1 MFKFLK
7 RCDIILLNKYLY
19 TLFLG
24 GDIADMRLGMGRKKI
39 RIGDVLI
46 AAGAITDEQLQE
58 ALAKQKE
65 TGGML
70 GNTLVDMGFISQEIL
85 ITLLTQQLGIDYIP
99 LKGAKIDEKVLRLVP
114 ESMVTKYKVIP
125 IEIDPDNPNILKLA
139 MADPMD
145 INAADDISLVTNLQV
160 EPMLA
165 MEAEISDAIGK
176 YYGSAQAME
185 AAEMYRQE
193 QANILG
199 DEEDEENNEEVD
211 NSPVVLLVKQIIE
224 GGVRQRA
231 SDIHIEALETGV
243 RVRYRIDGALK
254 QVMSYDLSILAGIT
268 ARIKIIGGMDI
279 AEKRKPQDGRITI
292 MVDRR
297 EFDVRVSILPTV
309 YGEKTV
315 MRLTSKDG
323 LTKPKSALGF
333 DTEQE
338 ALFDDILS
346 NPHGIILVT
355 GPTGSG
361 KSTTLYTA
369 LSELNKEDVNIITV
383 EDPVE
388 ANILGINQVQVNNK
402 ADMTFAAALRSILR
416 QDPDIIMIG
425 EIRDGETASIAV
437 QAAITGHL
445 VVSTLHTNSAAS
457 TITRLIDMGIE
468 SYIAGDAVVG
478 VIAQRLVR
486 RLCTNCKVPRLV
498 EDEEREQLGIPKD
511 EEDVVIYEPSGC
523 PLCNETGYSGRIGVY
538 EMMPVSR
545 TLQTIIASGATADK
559 IEKQALK
566 EGMLTL
572 RMGAAKHV
580 VNGITSVA
588 EMNKIVHSSAAI
600 AAEDVEL

>member
-1 MFKFLK
+1 
-7 RCDIILLNKYLY
+7 
-19 TLFLG
+19 
-24 GDIADMRLGMGRKKI
+24 MRLGMGRKKI

-46 AAGAITDEQLQE
+46 AAGAITEEQLQE
-58 ALAKQKE
+58 ALDYQKE
-65 TGGML
+65 NGGKL
-70 GNTLVDMGFISQEIL
+70 GNVLVELGFISDQIL
-85 ITLLTQQLGIDYIP
+85 ITLLTQQLGIDYIS
-99 LKGAKIDEKVLRLVP
+99 LKGAKIEDSVVHLVP
-114 ESMVTKYKVIP
+114 EPMIAKYRVMP
-125 IEIDPDNPNILKLA
+125 VEIDPDNPNILKVA
-139 MADPMD
+139 MSDPQD
-145 INAADDISLVTNLQV
+145 LDAIDDISLVTNLQV

-165 MEAEISDAIGK
+165 NESDINDAIGK

-185 AAEMYRQE
+185 AAEQYKKE
-193 QANILG
+193 QAVSLG
-199 DEEDEENNEEVD
+199 PDENEEGNEDID
-211 NSPVVLLVKQIIE
+211 NSPIVLLVKQIIE

-254 QVMSYDLSILAGIT
+254 QVMSYDLSILPGIT

-292 MVDRR
+292 MVDRK

-309 YGEKTV
+309 FGEKTV

-323 LTKPKSALGF
+323 LTKPKSGLGF
-333 DTEQE
+333 DEEQ
-338 ALFDDILS
+338 LKVFDGILS

-361 KSTTLYTA
+361 KSTTLYTS

-388 ANILGINQVQVNNK
+388 ANINGINQVQVNVK
-402 ADMTFAAALRSILR
+402 AEMTFAAALRSILR

-425 EIRDGETASIAV
+425 EIRDGETANIAV

-457 TITRLIDMGIE
+457 TITRLVDMGIE
-468 SYIAGDAVVG
+468 DYIVGDAVVG

-486 RLCTNCKVPRLV
+486 RLCTTCKQPRYV
-498 EDEEREQLGIPKD
+498 EEDERQLLGVPED
-511 EEDVVIYEPSGC
+511 EEDVIVYEPVGC
-523 PLCNETGYSGRIGVY
+523 PLCNDTGYSGRIGVY

-545 TLQTIIASGATADK
+545 SLQAIIASGATADK

-580 VNGITSVA
+580 LNGITSIA
-588 EMNKIVHSSAAI
+588 EMKKIVHTTQVDLDL
-600 AAEDVEL
+600 ETTDR

>member
-1 MFKFLK
+1 
-7 RCDIILLNKYLY
+7 
-19 TLFLG
+19 
-24 GDIADMRLGMGRKKI
+24 MRLSVGRKKI
-39 RIGDVLI
+39 RIGDVLV
-46 AAGAITDEQLQE
+46 AAGAITEEQLQE
-58 ALAKQKE
+58 GLAKQKE
-65 TGGML
+65 TGRKL
-70 GNTLVDMGFISQEIL
+70 GNALVDLGFISNDML
-85 ITLLTQQLGIDYIP
+85 ITVLTTQLGIDYIE
-99 LKGAKIDEKVLRLVP
+99 LKGAKIEEKVIHMVP
-114 ESMVTKYKVIP
+114 ENMVTKYQAIP
-125 IEIDPDNPNILKLA
+125 IEIDPDNPNILKVA

-145 INAADDISLVTNLQV
+145 IMAMDDIGLVTNLQV

-165 MEAEISDAIGK
+165 SEEGIRNAIDK

-185 AAEMYRQE
+185 AAEAYRQE
-193 QANILG
+193 QQNALGGG
-199 DEEDEENNEEVD
+199 DEEDGNEEID
-211 NSPVVLLVKQIIE
+211 NSPIVLLVKQIIE

-231 SDIHIEALETGV
+231 SDIHIEALENSV

-309 YGEKTV
+309 FGEKTV

-333 DTEQE
+333 DAEQE
-338 ALFDDILS
+338 KVFDNILS

-361 KSTTLYTA
+361 KSTTLYTS
-369 LSELNKEDVNIITV
+369 LSELNTEDVNIITV

-388 ANILGINQVQVNNK
+388 ANINGINQVQVNNK

-425 EIRDGETASIAV
+425 EIRDGETAGIAV

-457 TITRLIDMGIE
+457 TVTRLIDMGIE
-468 SYIAGDAVVG
+468 PYTAGDALVG

-486 RLCTNCKVPRLV
+486 RLCTCKQPRYAEDYEKKLLGVP
-498 EDEEREQLGIPKD
+498 DT
-511 EEDVVIYEPSGC
+511 EEDVVIYEPNGC
-523 PLCNETGYSGRIGVY
+523 PLCNDTGFSGRIGVY
-538 EMMPVSR
+538 EMMAVTRS
-545 TLQTIIASGATADK
+545 LQQVIARNAPANE
-559 IEKQALK
+559 IERQALS
-566 EGMLTL
+566 EGMSTL
-572 RMGAAKHV
+572 KLSVARHV
-580 VNGITSVA
+580 LNGITSMS
-588 EMNKIVHSSAAI
+588 EMRKIVYEAG
-600 AAEDVEL
+600 DQY

>member
-1 MFKFLK
+1 
-7 RCDIILLNKYLY
+7 
-19 TLFLG
+19 
-24 GDIADMRLGMGRKKI
+24 MRLSVGRKKI
-39 RIGDVLI
+39 RIGDVLV
-46 AAGAITDEQLQE
+46 AAGAITEEQLQE
-58 ALAKQKE
+58 GLAKQKE
-65 TGGML
+65 TGRKL
-70 GNTLVDMGFISQEIL
+70 GNALVDLGFISNDML
-85 ITLLTQQLGIDYIP
+85 ITVLTTQLGIDYIE
-99 LKGAKIDEKVLRLVP
+99 LKGAKIEDKVIHMVP
-114 ESMVTKYKVIP
+114 ESMVTKYQAIP
-125 IEIDPDNPNILKLA
+125 IEVDPDNPNILKVA

-145 INAADDISLVTNLQV
+145 IMAMDDIGLVTNLQV

-165 MEAEISDAIGK
+165 SEEGIKNAIDK

-185 AAEMYRQE
+185 AAEAYRQE
-193 QANILG
+193 QQSVLG
-199 DEEDEENNEEVD
+199 GDDEDNSNDEVD
-211 NSPVVLLVKQIIE
+211 NSPIVLLVKQIIE

-231 SDIHIEALETGV
+231 SDIHIEALENSV

-268 ARIKIIGGMDI
+268 ARIKIIGGMVI

-309 YGEKTV
+309 FGEKTV

-333 DTEQE
+333 DAEQE
-338 ALFDDILS
+338 KVFDNILS

-361 KSTTLYTA
+361 KSTTLYTS
-369 LSELNKEDVNIITV
+369 LSELNTEDVNIITV

-388 ANILGINQVQVNNK
+388 ANINGINQVQVNNK

-425 EIRDGETASIAV
+425 EIRDGETAGIAV

-486 RLCTNCKVPRLV
+486 RLCTTCKQPRLV
-498 EDEEREQLGIPKD
+498 EDEERVQLGIPAD
-511 EEDVVIYEPSGC
+511 EEDVIIYEPQGC
-523 PLCNETGYSGRIGVY
+523 PLCNDTGYAGRIGVY

-545 TLQTIIASGATADK
+545 ELQAVIASGATADV

-572 RMGAAKHV
+572 KMGAAKHV
-580 VNGITSVA
+580 LDGITSIA
-588 EMNKIVHSSAAI
+588 EMNKIVHSTVTV
-600 AAEDVEL
+600 AEGVDMGEL

>member
-1 MFKFLK
+1 
-7 RCDIILLNKYLY
+7 
-19 TLFLG
+19 
-24 GDIADMRLGMGRKKI
+24 MRLSVGRKKI
-39 RIGDVLI
+39 RIGDVLV
-46 AAGAITDEQLQE
+46 AAGAITEEQLQE
-58 ALAKQKE
+58 GLAKQKE
-65 TGGML
+65 TGRKL
-70 GNTLVDMGFISQEIL
+70 GNALVDLGFISNDML
-85 ITLLTQQLGIDYIP
+85 ITVLTTQLGIDYIE
-99 LKGAKIDEKVLRLVP
+99 LKGAKIEEKVIHMVP
-114 ESMVTKYKVIP
+114 ESMVTKYQAIP
-125 IEIDPDNPNILKLA
+125 IEIDPDNPNILKVA

-145 INAADDISLVTNLQV
+145 IMAMDDIGLVTNLQV

-165 MEAEISDAIGK
+165 SEEAIKSAIDK

-185 AAEMYRQE
+185 AAEAYRQE
-193 QANILG
+193 QQNSLG
-199 DEEDEENNEEVD
+199 GGEEEEGNEEID
-211 NSPVVLLVKQIIE
+211 NSPIVLLVKQIIE

-231 SDIHIEALETGV
+231 SDIHIEALENSV

-309 YGEKTV
+309 FGEKTV

-333 DTEQE
+333 DAEQE
-338 ALFDDILS
+338 KVFDNILS

-361 KSTTLYTA
+361 KSTTLYTS
-369 LSELNKEDVNIITV
+369 LSELNTEDVNIITV

-388 ANILGINQVQVNNK
+388 ANINGINQVQVNNK

-425 EIRDGETASIAV
+425 EIRDGETAGIAV

-486 RLCTNCKVPRLV
+486 RLCTTCKQPRLV
-498 EDEEREQLGIPKD
+498 EDEERVQLGVPAD
-511 EEDVVIYEPSGC
+511 EEDVIIYEPQGC
-523 PLCNETGYSGRIGVY
+523 PLCNDTGYSGRIGVY

-545 TLQTIIASGATADK
+545 ELQAVIASGATADV

-572 RMGAAKHV
+572 KMGAAKHV
-580 VNGITSVA
+580 LDGITSIS
-588 EMNKIVHSSAAI
+588 EMNKIVHSTVTV
-600 AAEDVEL
+600 AEGVDMGEL

>member
-1 MFKFLK
+1 
-7 RCDIILLNKYLY
+7 
-19 TLFLG
+19 
-24 GDIADMRLGMGRKKI
+24 MRLSVGRKKI
-39 RIGDVLI
+39 RIGDVLV
-46 AAGAITDEQLQE
+46 AAGAITEEQLQE
-58 ALAKQKE
+58 GLAKQKE
-65 TGGML
+65 TGRKL
-70 GNTLVDMGFISQEIL
+70 GNALVDLGFISNDML
-85 ITLLTQQLGIDYIP
+85 ITVLTTQLGIDYIE
-99 LKGAKIDEKVLRLVP
+99 LKGAKIEDKVIHMVP
-114 ESMVTKYKVIP
+114 ENMVTKYQAIP
-125 IEIDPDNPNILKLA
+125 IEIDPDNPNILKVA

-145 INAADDISLVTNLQV
+145 IMAMDDIGLVTNLQV

-165 MEAEISDAIGK
+165 SEEGIKNAIDK

-185 AAEMYRQE
+185 AAEAYRQE
-193 QANILG
+193 QQNVLGGG
-199 DEEDEENNEEVD
+199 DEEEGNEEID
-211 NSPVVLLVKQIIE
+211 NSPIVLLVKQIIE

-231 SDIHIEALETGV
+231 SDIHIEALENSV

-309 YGEKTV
+309 FGEKTV

-333 DTEQE
+333 DAEQE
-338 ALFDDILS
+338 KVFDNILS

-361 KSTTLYTA
+361 KSTTLYTS
-369 LSELNKEDVNIITV
+369 LSELNTEDVNIITV

-388 ANILGINQVQVNNK
+388 ANINGINQVQVNNK

-425 EIRDGETASIAV
+425 EIRDGETAGIAV

-486 RLCTNCKVPRLV
+486 RLCTTCKQPRLV
-498 EDEEREQLGIPKD
+498 EDDERVQLGVPAD
-511 EEDVVIYEPSGC
+511 EEDVIIYEPQGC
-523 PLCNETGYSGRIGVY
+523 PLCNDTGYSGRIGVY

-545 TLQTIIASGATADK
+545 ELQAVIASGATADV

-572 RMGAAKHV
+572 KMGAAKHV
-580 VNGITSVA
+580 LDGITSIA
-588 EMNKIVHSSAAI
+588 EMNKIVHSTVTV
-600 AAEDVEL
+600 AEGVDMGEL

>member
-1 MFKFLK
+1 
-7 RCDIILLNKYLY
+7 
-19 TLFLG
+19 
-24 GDIADMRLGMGRKKI
+24 MRLSVGRKKI
-39 RIGDVLI
+39 RIGDVLV
-46 AAGAITDEQLQE
+46 AAGAITEEQLQE
-58 ALAKQKE
+58 GLAKQKE
-65 TGGML
+65 TGRKL
-70 GNTLVDMGFISQEIL
+70 GNALVDLGFISNDML
-85 ITLLTQQLGIDYIP
+85 ITVLTTQLGIDYIE
-99 LKGAKIDEKVLRLVP
+99 LKGAKIEEKVIHMVP
-114 ESMVTKYKVIP
+114 ENMVTKYQAIP
-125 IEIDPDNPNILKLA
+125 IEIDPDNPNILKVA

-145 INAADDISLVTNLQV
+145 IMAMDDIGLVTNLQV

-165 MEAEISDAIGK
+165 SEEGIRKAIDK

-185 AAEMYRQE
+185 AAEAYRQE
-193 QANILG
+193 QQNVLGGG
-199 DEEDEENNEEVD
+199 DEEEGNEEID
-211 NSPVVLLVKQIIE
+211 NSPIVLLVKQIIE

-231 SDIHIEALETGV
+231 SDIHIEALENSV

-309 YGEKTV
+309 FGEKTV

-333 DTEQE
+333 DAEQE
-338 ALFDDILS
+338 KVFDNILS

-361 KSTTLYTA
+361 KSTTLYTS
-369 LSELNKEDVNIITV
+369 LSELNTEDVNIITV

-388 ANILGINQVQVNNK
+388 ANINGINQVQVNNK

-425 EIRDGETASIAV
+425 EIRDGETAGIAV

-486 RLCTNCKVPRLV
+486 RLCTTCKQPRLV
-498 EDEEREQLGIPKD
+498 EDDERVQLGVPAD
-511 EEDVVIYEPSGC
+511 EEDVIIYEPQGC
-523 PLCNETGYSGRIGVY
+523 PLCNDTGYSGRIGVY

-545 TLQTIIASGATADK
+545 ELQAVIASGATADV

-572 RMGAAKHV
+572 KMGAAKHV
-580 VNGITSVA
+580 LDGITSIA
-588 EMNKIVHSSAAI
+588 EMNKIVHSTVTV
-600 AAEDVEL
+600 AEGVDMGEL

>member
-1 MFKFLK
+1 
-7 RCDIILLNKYLY
+7 
-19 TLFLG
+19 
-24 GDIADMRLGMGRKKI
+24 MRLSVGRKKI
-39 RIGDVLI
+39 RIGDVLV
-46 AAGAITDEQLQE
+46 AAGAITGEQLQE
-58 ALAKQKE
+58 GLAKQKE
-65 TGGML
+65 TGRKL
-70 GNTLVDMGFISQEIL
+70 GNALVDLGFISNDML
-85 ITLLTQQLGIDYIP
+85 ITVLTTQLGIDYIE
-99 LKGAKIDEKVLRLVP
+99 LKGAKIEEKVIHMVP
-114 ESMVTKYKVIP
+114 DNMATKYQAIP
-125 IEIDPDNPNILKLA
+125 IEIDPDNPNILKVA

-145 INAADDISLVTNLQV
+145 IMAMDDIGLVTNLQV

-165 MEAEISDAIGK
+165 SEEGIRNAIDK

-185 AAEMYRQE
+185 AAEAYRQE
-193 QANILG
+193 QQNALG
-199 DEEDEENNEEVD
+199 GDDEEDGNEEID
-211 NSPVVLLVKQIIE
+211 NSPIVLLVKQIIE

-231 SDIHIEALETGV
+231 SDIHIEALENSV

-309 YGEKTV
+309 FGEKTV

-333 DTEQE
+333 DAEQE
-338 ALFDDILS
+338 KVFDNILS

-361 KSTTLYTA
+361 KSTTLYTS
-369 LSELNKEDVNIITV
+369 LSELNTEDVNIITV

-388 ANILGINQVQVNNK
+388 ANINGINQVQVNNK

-425 EIRDGETASIAV
+425 EIRDGETAGIAV

-486 RLCTNCKVPRLV
+486 RLCTTCKQPRLV
-498 EDEEREQLGIPKD
+498 EDEERVQLGVPAD
-511 EEDVVIYEPSGC
+511 EEDVIIYEPQGC
-523 PLCNETGYSGRIGVY
+523 PLCNDTGYSGRIGVY

-545 TLQTIIASGATADK
+545 ELQAVIASGATADV

-572 RMGAAKHV
+572 KMGAAKHV
-580 VNGITSVA
+580 LNGITSIA
-588 EMNKIVHSSAAI
+588 EMNKIVHSTVTV
-600 AAEDVEL
+600 AEGVDMGEL

>member
-1 MFKFLK
+1 
-7 RCDIILLNKYLY
+7 
-19 TLFLG
+19 
-24 GDIADMRLGMGRKKI
+24 MRLSVGRKKI
-39 RIGDVLI
+39 RIGDVLV
-46 AAGAITDEQLQE
+46 AAGAITEEQLQE
-58 ALAKQKE
+58 GLAKQKE
-65 TGGML
+65 TGRKL
-70 GNTLVDMGFISQEIL
+70 GNALVDLGFISNDML
-85 ITLLTQQLGIDYIP
+85 ITVLTTQLGIDYIE
-99 LKGAKIDEKVLRLVP
+99 LKGAKIEEKVIHMVP
-114 ESMVTKYKVIP
+114 ENMVTKYQAIP
-125 IEIDPDNPNILKLA
+125 IEIDPDNPNILKVA

-145 INAADDISLVTNLQV
+145 IMAMDDIGLVTNLQV

-165 MEAEISDAIGK
+165 SEEGIKNAIDK
-176 YYGSAQAME
+176 YYGSSQAME
-185 AAEMYRQE
+185 AAEAYRQE
-193 QANILG
+193 QASALGGG
-199 DEEDEENNEEVD
+199 DEEEGNEEID
-211 NSPVVLLVKQIIE
+211 NSPIVLLVKQIIE

-231 SDIHIEALETGV
+231 SDIHIEALENSV

-309 YGEKTV
+309 FGEKTV

-333 DTEQE
+333 DAEQE
-338 ALFDDILS
+338 KVFDNILS

-361 KSTTLYTA
+361 KSTTLYTS
-369 LSELNKEDVNIITV
+369 LSELNTEDVNIITV

-388 ANILGINQVQVNNK
+388 ANINGINQVQVNNK

-425 EIRDGETASIAV
+425 EIRDGETAGIAV

-486 RLCTNCKVPRLV
+486 RLCTTCKQPRLV
-498 EDEEREQLGIPKD
+498 EDEERVQLGVPAD
-511 EEDVVIYEPSGC
+511 EEDVIIYEPQGC
-523 PLCNETGYSGRIGVY
+523 PLCNDTGYSGRIGVY

-545 TLQTIIASGATADK
+545 ALQAVIASGATADV

-572 RMGAAKHV
+572 KMGAAKHV
-580 VNGITSVA
+580 LDGITSIA
-588 EMNKIVHSSAAI
+588 EMNKIVHSTVTV
-600 AAEDVEL
+600 AEGVDMGEL

>member
-1 MFKFLK
+1 
-7 RCDIILLNKYLY
+7 
-19 TLFLG
+19 
-24 GDIADMRLGMGRKKI
+24 MRLSVGRKKI
-39 RIGDVLI
+39 RIGDVLV
-46 AAGAITDEQLQE
+46 AAGAITEEQLQE
-58 ALAKQKE
+58 GLAKQKE
-65 TGGML
+65 TGRKL
-70 GNTLVDMGFISQEIL
+70 GNALVDLGFISNDML
-85 ITLLTQQLGIDYIP
+85 ITVLTTQLGIDYIE
-99 LKGAKIDEKVLRLVP
+99 LKGAKIEEKVIHMVP
-114 ESMVTKYKVIP
+114 ENMVTKYQAIP
-125 IEIDPDNPNILKLA
+125 IEIDPDNPNILKVA

-145 INAADDISLVTNLQV
+145 IMAMDDIGLVTNLQV

-165 MEAEISDAIGK
+165 SEEGIRNAIDK
-176 YYGSAQAME
+176 YYGSTQAME
-185 AAEMYRQE
+185 AAEAYRQE
-193 QANILG
+193 QQNVLGGG
-199 DEEDEENNEEVD
+199 DEEEGNEEID
-211 NSPVVLLVKQIIE
+211 NSPIVLLVKQIIE

-231 SDIHIEALETGV
+231 SDIHIEALENSV

-309 YGEKTV
+309 FGEKTV

-333 DTEQE
+333 DAEQE
-338 ALFDDILS
+338 KVFDNILS

-361 KSTTLYTA
+361 KSTTLYTS
-369 LSELNKEDVNIITV
+369 LSELNTEDVNIITV

-388 ANILGINQVQVNNK
+388 ANINGINQVQVNNK

-425 EIRDGETASIAV
+425 EIRDGETAGIAV

-486 RLCTNCKVPRLV
+486 RLCTTCKQPRLV
-498 EDEEREQLGIPKD
+498 EDDERVQLGVPAD
-511 EEDVVIYEPSGC
+511 EEDVIIYEPQGC
-523 PLCNETGYSGRIGVY
+523 PLCNDTGYSGRIGVY

-545 TLQTIIASGATADK
+545 ALQAVIASGATADV

-572 RMGAAKHV
+572 KMGAAKHV
-580 VNGITSVA
+580 LDGITSIA
-588 EMNKIVHSSAAI
+588 EMNKIVHSTVTV
-600 AAEDVEL
+600 AEGVDMGEL

>member
-1 MFKFLK
+1 
-7 RCDIILLNKYLY
+7 
-19 TLFLG
+19 
-24 GDIADMRLGMGRKKI
+24 MRLSVGRKKI
-39 RIGDVLI
+39 RIGDVLV
-46 AAGAITDEQLQE
+46 AAGAITEEQLQE
-58 ALAKQKE
+58 GLAKQKE
-65 TGGML
+65 TGRKL
-70 GNTLVDMGFISQEIL
+70 GNALVDLGFISNDML
-85 ITLLTQQLGIDYIP
+85 ITVLTTQLGIDYIE
-99 LKGAKIDEKVLRLVP
+99 LKGAKIEEKVIHMVP
-114 ESMVTKYKVIP
+114 ENMVTKYQAIP
-125 IEIDPDNPNILKLA
+125 IEIDPDNPNILKVA

-145 INAADDISLVTNLQV
+145 IMAMDDIGLVTNLQV

-165 MEAEISDAIGK
+165 SEEGIKNAIDK

-185 AAEMYRQE
+185 AAEAYRQE
-193 QANILG
+193 QASALGGG
-199 DEEDEENNEEVD
+199 DEEEGNEEID
-211 NSPVVLLVKQIIE
+211 NSPIVLLVKQIIE

-231 SDIHIEALETGV
+231 SDIHIEALENSV

-309 YGEKTV
+309 FGEKTV

-333 DTEQE
+333 DAEQE
-338 ALFDDILS
+338 KVFDNILS

-361 KSTTLYTA
+361 KSTTLYTS
-369 LSELNKEDVNIITV
+369 LSELNTEDVNIITV

-388 ANILGINQVQVNNK
+388 ANINCINQVQVNNK

-425 EIRDGETASIAV
+425 EIRDGETAGIAV

-486 RLCTNCKVPRLV
+486 RLCTTCKQPRLV
-498 EDEEREQLGIPKD
+498 EDEERVQLGVPAD
-511 EEDVVIYEPSGC
+511 EEDVIIYEPQGC
-523 PLCNETGYSGRIGVY
+523 PLCNDTGYSGRIGVY

-545 TLQTIIASGATADK
+545 ALQAVIASGATADV

-572 RMGAAKHV
+572 KMGAAKHV
-580 VNGITSVA
+580 LDGITSIA
-588 EMNKIVHSSAAI
+588 EMNKIVHSTVTV
-600 AAEDVEL
+600 AEGVDMGEL

>member
-1 MFKFLK
+1 
-7 RCDIILLNKYLY
+7 
-19 TLFLG
+19 
-24 GDIADMRLGMGRKKI
+24 MRLSVGRKKI
-39 RIGDVLI
+39 RIGDVLV
-46 AAGAITDEQLQE
+46 AAGAITEEQLQE
-58 ALAKQKE
+58 GLAKQKE
-65 TGGML
+65 TGRKL
-70 GNTLVDMGFISQEIL
+70 GNALVDLGFISNDML
-85 ITLLTQQLGIDYIP
+85 ITVLTTQLGIDYIE
-99 LKGAKIDEKVLRLVP
+99 LKGAKIEEKVIHMVP
-114 ESMVTKYKVIP
+114 ENMVTKYQAIP
-125 IEIDPDNPNILKLA
+125 IEIDPDNPNILKVA

-145 INAADDISLVTNLQV
+145 IMAMDDIGLVTNLQV

-165 MEAEISDAIGK
+165 SEEGIRNAIDK

-185 AAEMYRQE
+185 AAEAYRQE
-193 QANILG
+193 QQNVLGGG
-199 DEEDEENNEEVD
+199 DEEEGNEEID
-211 NSPVVLLVKQIIE
+211 NSPIVLLVKQIIE

-231 SDIHIEALETGV
+231 SDIHIEALENSV

-309 YGEKTV
+309 FGEKTV

-333 DTEQE
+333 DAEQE
-338 ALFDDILS
+338 KVFDNILS

-361 KSTTLYTA
+361 KSTTLYTS
-369 LSELNKEDVNIITV
+369 LSELNTEDVNIITV

-388 ANILGINQVQVNNK
+388 ANINGINQVQVNNK

-425 EIRDGETASIAV
+425 EIRDGETAGIAV

-486 RLCTNCKVPRLV
+486 RLCTTCKQPRLV
-498 EDEEREQLGIPKD
+498 EDDERVQLGVPAD
-511 EEDVVIYEPSGC
+511 EEDVIIYEPQGC
-523 PLCNETGYSGRIGVY
+523 PLCNDTGYSGRIGVY

-545 TLQTIIASGATADK
+545 ELQAVIASGATADV

-572 RMGAAKHV
+572 KMGAAKRV
-580 VNGITSVA
+580 LDGITSIA
-588 EMNKIVHSSAAI
+588 EMNKIVHSTVTV
-600 AAEDVEL
+600 AEGVDMGEL

>member
-1 MFKFLK
+1 
-7 RCDIILLNKYLY
+7 
-19 TLFLG
+19 
-24 GDIADMRLGMGRKKI
+24 MRLSVGRKKI
-39 RIGDVLI
+39 RIGDVLV
-46 AAGAITDEQLQE
+46 AAGAITEEQLQE
-58 ALAKQKE
+58 GLAKQKE
-65 TGGML
+65 TGRKL
-70 GNTLVDMGFISQEIL
+70 GNALVDLGFISNDML
-85 ITLLTQQLGIDYIP
+85 ITVLTTQLGIDYIE
-99 LKGAKIDEKVLRLVP
+99 LKGAKIEEKVIHMVP
-114 ESMVTKYKVIP
+114 ENMVTKYQAIP
-125 IEIDPDNPNILKLA
+125 IEIDPDNPNILKVA

-145 INAADDISLVTNLQV
+145 IMAMDDIGLVTNLQV

-165 MEAEISDAIGK
+165 SEEGIRNAIDK

-185 AAEMYRQE
+185 AAEAYRQE
-193 QANILG
+193 QQNVLDGG
-199 DEEDEENNEEVD
+199 DEEEGNEEID
-211 NSPVVLLVKQIIE
+211 NSPIVLLVKQIIE

-231 SDIHIEALETGV
+231 SDIHIEALENSV

-309 YGEKTV
+309 FGEKTV

-333 DTEQE
+333 DAEQE
-338 ALFDDILS
+338 KVFDNILS

-361 KSTTLYTA
+361 KSTTLYTS
-369 LSELNKEDVNIITV
+369 LSELNTEDVNIITV

-388 ANILGINQVQVNNK
+388 ANINGINQVQVNNK

-425 EIRDGETASIAV
+425 EIRDGETAGIAV

-486 RLCTNCKVPRLV
+486 RLCTTCKQPRLV
-498 EDEEREQLGIPKD
+498 EDDERVQLGVPAD
-511 EEDVVIYEPSGC
+511 EEDVIIYEPQGC
-523 PLCNETGYSGRIGVY
+523 PLCNDTGYSGRIGVY

-545 TLQTIIASGATADK
+545 ELQAVIASGATADV

-572 RMGAAKHV
+572 KMGAAKHV
-580 VNGITSVA
+580 LDGITSIA
-588 EMNKIVHSSAAI
+588 EMNKIVHSTVTV
-600 AAEDVEL
+600 AEGVDMGEL

>member
-1 MFKFLK
+1 
-7 RCDIILLNKYLY
+7 
-19 TLFLG
+19 
-24 GDIADMRLGMGRKKI
+24 MRLSVGRKKI
-39 RIGDVLI
+39 RIGDVLV
-46 AAGAITDEQLQE
+46 AAGAITEEQLQE
-58 ALAKQKE
+58 GLAKQKE
-65 TGGML
+65 TGRKL
-70 GNTLVDMGFISQEIL
+70 GNALVDLGFISNDML
-85 ITLLTQQLGIDYIP
+85 ITVLTTQLGIDYIE
-99 LKGAKIDEKVLRLVP
+99 LKGAKIEDKVIHMVP
-114 ESMVTKYKVIP
+114 ESMVTKYQAIP
-125 IEIDPDNPNILKLA
+125 IEVDPDNPNILKVA

-145 INAADDISLVTNLQV
+145 IMAMDDIGLVTNLQV

-165 MEAEISDAIGK
+165 SEEGIKNTIDK

-185 AAEMYRQE
+185 AAEAYRQE
-193 QANILG
+193 QQSVLG
-199 DEEDEENNEEVD
+199 GDDEDNSNDEVD
-211 NSPVVLLVKQIIE
+211 NSPIVLLVKQIIE

-231 SDIHIEALETGV
+231 SDIHIEALENSV

-309 YGEKTV
+309 FGEKTV

-333 DTEQE
+333 DAEQE
-338 ALFDDILS
+338 KVFDNILS

-361 KSTTLYTA
+361 KSTTLYTS
-369 LSELNKEDVNIITV
+369 LSELNTEDVNIITV

-388 ANILGINQVQVNNK
+388 ANINGINQVQVNNK

-425 EIRDGETASIAV
+425 EIRDGETAGIAV

-486 RLCTNCKVPRLV
+486 RLCTTCKQPRLV
-498 EDEEREQLGIPKD
+498 EDEERVQLGIPAD
-511 EEDVVIYEPSGC
+511 EEDVIIYEPQGC
-523 PLCNETGYSGRIGVY
+523 PLCNDTGYAGRIGVY

-545 TLQTIIASGATADK
+545 ELQAVIASGATADV

-572 RMGAAKHV
+572 KMGAAKHV
-580 VNGITSVA
+580 LDGITSIA
-588 EMNKIVHSSAAI
+588 EMNKIVHSTVTV
-600 AAEDVEL
+600 AEGVDMGEL

>member
-1 MFKFLK
+1 
-7 RCDIILLNKYLY
+7 
-19 TLFLG
+19 
-24 GDIADMRLGMGRKKI
+24 MRLSVGRKKI
-39 RIGDVLI
+39 RIGDVLV
-46 AAGAITDEQLQE
+46 AAGAITEEQLQE
-58 ALAKQKE
+58 GLAKQKE
-65 TGGML
+65 TGRKL
-70 GNTLVDMGFISQEIL
+70 GNALVDLGFISNDML
-85 ITLLTQQLGIDYIP
+85 ITVLTTQLGIDYIE
-99 LKGAKIDEKVLRLVP
+99 LKGAKIEEKVIHMVP
-114 ESMVTKYKVIP
+114 ENMVTKYQAIP
-125 IEIDPDNPNILKLA
+125 IEIDSDNPNILKVA

-145 INAADDISLVTNLQV
+145 IMAMDDIGLVTNLQV

-165 MEAEISDAIGK
+165 SEEGIKNAIDK

-185 AAEMYRQE
+185 AAEAYRQE
-193 QANILG
+193 QQNVLGGG
-199 DEEDEENNEEVD
+199 DEEEGNEEID
-211 NSPVVLLVKQIIE
+211 NSPIVLLVKQIIE

-231 SDIHIEALETGV
+231 SDIHIEALENSV

-309 YGEKTV
+309 FGEKTV

-333 DTEQE
+333 DAEQE
-338 ALFDDILS
+338 KVFDNILS

-361 KSTTLYTA
+361 KSTTLYTS
-369 LSELNKEDVNIITV
+369 LSELNTEDVNIITV

-388 ANILGINQVQVNNK
+388 ANINGINQVQVNNK

-425 EIRDGETASIAV
+425 EIRDGETAGIAV

-486 RLCTNCKVPRLV
+486 RLCTTCKQPRLV
-498 EDEEREQLGIPKD
+498 EDDERVQLGVPAD
-511 EEDVVIYEPSGC
+511 EEDVIIYEPQGC
-523 PLCNETGYSGRIGVY
+523 PLCNDTGYSGRIGVY

-545 TLQTIIASGATADK
+545 ELQAVIASGATADV

-572 RMGAAKHV
+572 KMGAAKHV
-580 VNGITSVA
+580 LDGITSIA
-588 EMNKIVHSSAAI
+588 EMNKIVHSTVTV
-600 AAEDVEL
+600 AEGVDMGEL

>member
-1 MFKFLK
+1 
-7 RCDIILLNKYLY
+7 
-19 TLFLG
+19 
-24 GDIADMRLGMGRKKI
+24 MRLSVGRKKI
-39 RIGDVLI
+39 RIGDVLV
-46 AAGAITDEQLQE
+46 AAGAITEEQLQE
-58 ALAKQKE
+58 GLAKQKE
-65 TGGML
+65 TGRKL
-70 GNTLVDMGFISQEIL
+70 GNALVDLGFISNDML
-85 ITLLTQQLGIDYIP
+85 ITVLTTQLGIDYIE
-99 LKGAKIDEKVLRLVP
+99 LKGAKIEEKVIHMVP
-114 ESMVTKYKVIP
+114 ENMVTKYQAIP
-125 IEIDPDNPNILKLA
+125 IEIDPDNPNILKVA

-145 INAADDISLVTNLQV
+145 IMAMDDIGLVTNLQV

-165 MEAEISDAIGK
+165 SEEGIRNAIDK

-185 AAEMYRQE
+185 AAEAYRQE
-193 QANILG
+193 QQNVLGGG
-199 DEEDEENNEEVD
+199 DEEEGNEEID
-211 NSPVVLLVKQIIE
+211 NSPIVLLVKQIIE

-231 SDIHIEALETGV
+231 SDIHIEALENSV

-309 YGEKTV
+309 FGEKTV

-333 DTEQE
+333 DAEQE
-338 ALFDDILS
+338 KVFDNILS

-361 KSTTLYTA
+361 KSTTLYTS
-369 LSELNKEDVNIITV
+369 LSELNTEDVNIITV

-388 ANILGINQVQVNNK
+388 ANINGINQVQVNNK

-425 EIRDGETASIAV
+425 EIRDGETAGIAV

-486 RLCTNCKVPRLV
+486 RLCTTCKQPRLV
-498 EDEEREQLGIPKD
+498 EDDERVQLGVPAD
-511 EEDVVIYEPSGC
+511 EEDVIIYEPQGC
-523 PLCNETGYSGRIGVY
+523 PLCNDTGYSGRIGVY

-545 TLQTIIASGATADK
+545 ALQAVIASGATADV

-572 RMGAAKHV
+572 KMEAAKHV
-580 VNGITSVA
+580 LDGITSIA
-588 EMNKIVHSSAAI
+588 EMNKIVHSTVTV
-600 AAEDVEL
+600 AEGVDMGEL

>member
-1 MFKFLK
+1 
-7 RCDIILLNKYLY
+7 
-19 TLFLG
+19 
-24 GDIADMRLGMGRKKI
+24 MRLSVGRKKI
-39 RIGDVLI
+39 RIGDVLV
-46 AAGAITDEQLQE
+46 AAGAITEEQLQE
-58 ALAKQKE
+58 GLAKQKE
-65 TGGML
+65 TGRKL
-70 GNTLVDMGFISQEIL
+70 GNALVDLGFISNAML
-85 ITLLTQQLGIDYIP
+85 ITVLTTQLGIDYIE
-99 LKGAKIDEKVLRLVP
+99 LKGAKIEEKVIHMVP
-114 ESMVTKYKVIP
+114 ENMVTKYQAIP
-125 IEIDPDNPNILKLA
+125 IEIDPDNPNILKVA

-145 INAADDISLVTNLQV
+145 IMAMDDIGLVTNLQV

-165 MEAEISDAIGK
+165 SEEGIKNAIDK

-185 AAEMYRQE
+185 AAEAYRQE
-193 QANILG
+193 QQNVLGGG
-199 DEEDEENNEEVD
+199 DEEEGNEEID
-211 NSPVVLLVKQIIE
+211 NSPIVLLVKQIIE

-231 SDIHIEALETGV
+231 SDIHIEALENSV

-309 YGEKTV
+309 FGEKTV

-333 DTEQE
+333 DAEQE
-338 ALFDDILS
+338 KVFDNILS

-361 KSTTLYTA
+361 KSTTLYTS
-369 LSELNKEDVNIITV
+369 LSELNTEDVNIITV

-388 ANILGINQVQVNNK
+388 ANINGINQVQVNNK

-425 EIRDGETASIAV
+425 EIRDGETAGIAV

-486 RLCTNCKVPRLV
+486 RLCTTCKQPRLV
-498 EDEEREQLGIPKD
+498 EDDERVQLGVPAD
-511 EEDVVIYEPSGC
+511 EEDVIIYEPQGC
-523 PLCNETGYSGRIGVY
+523 PLCNDTGYSGRIGVY

-545 TLQTIIASGATADK
+545 ELQAVIASGATADV

-572 RMGAAKHV
+572 KMGAAKHV
-580 VNGITSVA
+580 LDGITSIA
-588 EMNKIVHSSAAI
+588 EMNKIVHSTVTV
-600 AAEDVEL
+600 AEGVDMGEL

>member
-1 MFKFLK
+1 
-7 RCDIILLNKYLY
+7 
-19 TLFLG
+19 
-24 GDIADMRLGMGRKKI
+24 MRLSVGRKKI
-39 RIGDVLI
+39 RIGDVLV
-46 AAGAITDEQLQE
+46 AAGAITEEQLQE
-58 ALAKQKE
+58 GLAKQKE
-65 TGGML
+65 TGRKL
-70 GNTLVDMGFISQEIL
+70 GNALVDLGFISNDML
-85 ITLLTQQLGIDYIP
+85 ITVLTTQLGIDYIE
-99 LKGAKIDEKVLRLVP
+99 LKGAKIEDKVIHMVP
-114 ESMVTKYKVIP
+114 ESMVTKYQAIP
-125 IEIDPDNPNILKLA
+125 IEVDPDNPNILKVA

-145 INAADDISLVTNLQV
+145 IMAMDDIGLVTNLQV

-165 MEAEISDAIGK
+165 SEEGIKNAIDK

-185 AAEMYRQE
+185 AAEAYRQE
-193 QANILG
+193 QQNSLGDG
-199 DEEDEENNEEVD
+199 DEEDGNDEID
-211 NSPVVLLVKQIIE
+211 NSPIVLLVKQIIE

-231 SDIHIEALETGV
+231 SDIHIEALENSV

-254 QVMSYDLSILAGIT
+254 QVMSYDLSILPGIT

-309 YGEKTV
+309 FGEKTF

-333 DTEQE
+333 DAEQE
-338 ALFDDILS
+338 KVFDNILS

-361 KSTTLYTA
+361 KSTTLYTS
-369 LSELNKEDVNIITV
+369 LSELNTEDVNIITV

-388 ANILGINQVQVNNK
+388 ANINGINQVQVNNK

-425 EIRDGETASIAV
+425 EIRDGETAGIAV

-486 RLCTNCKVPRLV
+486 RLCTTCKQPRLV
-498 EDEEREQLGIPKD
+498 EDEERVQLGVSAD
-511 EEDVVIYEPSGC
+511 EEDVIIYEPQGC
-523 PLCNETGYSGRIGVY
+523 PLCNDTGYSGRIGVY

-545 TLQTIIASGATADK
+545 ELQAVIASGATADV

-572 RMGAAKHV
+572 KMGAAKHV
-580 VNGITSVA
+580 LDGITSIA
-588 EMNKIVHSSAAI
+588 EMNKIVHSTVTI
-600 AAEDVEL
+600 AEGVDMGEL

>member
-1 MFKFLK
+1 
-7 RCDIILLNKYLY
+7 
-19 TLFLG
+19 
-24 GDIADMRLGMGRKKI
+24 MRLSVGRKKI
-39 RIGDVLI
+39 RIGDVLV
-46 AAGAITDEQLQE
+46 AAGAITEEQLQE
-58 ALAKQKE
+58 GLAKQKE
-65 TGGML
+65 TGRKL
-70 GNTLVDMGFISQEIL
+70 GNALVDLGFISNDML
-85 ITLLTQQLGIDYIP
+85 ITVLTTQLGIDYIE
-99 LKGAKIDEKVLRLVP
+99 LKGAKIEEKVIHMVP
-114 ESMVTKYKVIP
+114 ENMVTKYQAIP
-125 IEIDPDNPNILKLA
+125 IEIDPDNPNILKVA

-145 INAADDISLVTNLQV
+145 IMAMDDIGLVTNLQV

-165 MEAEISDAIGK
+165 SEEGIRNAIDK

-185 AAEMYRQE
+185 AAEAYRQE
-193 QANILG
+193 QQNVLSGG
-199 DEEDEENNEEVD
+199 DEEEGNEEID
-211 NSPVVLLVKQIIE
+211 NSPIVLLVKQIIE

-231 SDIHIEALETGV
+231 SDIHIEALENSV

-309 YGEKTV
+309 FGEKTV

-333 DTEQE
+333 DAEQE
-338 ALFDDILS
+338 KVFDNILS

-361 KSTTLYTA
+361 KSTTLYTS
-369 LSELNKEDVNIITV
+369 LSELNTEDVNIITV

-388 ANILGINQVQVNNK
+388 ANINGINQVQVNNK

-425 EIRDGETASIAV
+425 EIRDGETAGIAV

-486 RLCTNCKVPRLV
+486 RLCTTCKQPRLV
-498 EDEEREQLGIPKD
+498 EDDERVQLGVPAD
-511 EEDVVIYEPSGC
+511 EEDVIIYEPQGC
-523 PLCNETGYSGRIGVY
+523 PLCNDTGYSGRIGVY

-545 TLQTIIASGATADK
+545 ELQAVIASGATADV

-572 RMGAAKHV
+572 KMGAAKHV
-580 VNGITSVA
+580 LDGITSIA
-588 EMNKIVHSSAAI
+588 EMNKIVHSTVTV
-600 AAEDVEL
+600 AEGVDMGEL